1 MNRIESLIRT
11 NDIRLV
17 RYLIE
22 RPSFFISPCD
32 VNLIDIV
39 SDNLEGYAFGEDH
52 EWIRQLQGYDPLQ
65 QPQYRL
71 PEEQN
76 ISINDQSSGT
86 NDNDGNG
93 NGPQHH
99 IEQPKPLHETEQLQ
113 AQEPQQIPQL
123 QGLDGFSQL
132 QGADNIALCNIFQQ
146 QQQQQQYSSFSNNT
160 NQTMHTNTYLDTT
173 QALQQ
178 QIGSLHQ
185 LQHQQPQQQQQQM
198 ATSNLHESLL
208 QLQKLQE
215 QQQQILKNISN
226 AGLMDPNAL
235 LNPIHTLL
243 NSLIVQL
250 DNTNGENNNNNI
262 DNNHFND
269 ATSLGAGTW
278 DEIPDTQQLRMNV
291 NDNSLSN
298 NTVGKTHN
306 LDPQIQPPQVGFAE
320 NKDLSQENQQL
331 QQITLIKTLQASNNH
346 NGFINN
352 IDDMLAIDPSPT
364 IRNVEKKREPKSFPK
379 QLWDAMMTDG
389 FSNDN
394 AFEWLPDGKS
404 FVVVDS
410 DLFCTDILDRKFKQ
424 SKYGSFVR
432 KLHRW
437 GFIRL
442 TSGTGTDCFHHPM
455 FQRHKPDLVTQI
467 KCNNRKGGKGK
478 GHNPYARGDIQH
490 SAQPSL
496 MGVEKFIRAKVVSA
510 DSTSDITA

>member
-1 MNRIESLIRT
+1 
-11 NDIRLV
+11 
-17 RYLIE
+17 
-22 RPSFFISPCD
+22 
-32 VNLIDIV
+32 
-39 SDNLEGYAFGEDH
+39 
-52 EWIRQLQGYDPLQ
+52 
-65 QPQYRL
+65 
-71 PEEQN
+71 
-76 ISINDQSSGT
+76 
-86 NDNDGNG
+86 
-93 NGPQHH
+93 
-99 IEQPKPLHETEQLQ
+99 
-113 AQEPQQIPQL
+113 
-123 QGLDGFSQL
+123 
-132 QGADNIALCNIFQQ
+132 
-146 QQQQQQYSSFSNNT
+146 
-160 NQTMHTNTYLDTT
+160 LDTT

-178 QIGSLHQ
+178 LGSLHQ
-185 LQHQQPQQQQQQM
+185 LQHQQQQQQQQQQQM
-198 ATSNLHESLL
+198 ATSNLHDSLL

-226 AGLMDPNAL
+226 AGLMNPNAL
-235 LNPIHTLL
+235 LNPIQTLL

-250 DNTNGENNNNNI
+250 DNTNGDNNNNNNNNI

-278 DEIPDTQQLRMNV
+278 DEMPDTQQLRMNV
-291 NDNSLSN
+291 NDNTLPN
-298 NTVGKTHN
+298 NTVRETHN
-306 LDPQIQPPQVGFAE
+306 LDPQIQPLHVGFAE
-320 NKDLSQENQQL
+320 NIDLSQENQQL
-331 QQITLIKTLQASNNH
+331 QQITLIESQQASNNH
-346 NGFINN
+346 NGFVNN
-352 IDDMLAIDPSPT
+352 NEMLAIDPSPT
-364 IRNVEKKREPKSFPK
+364 IRNAEKKREPKSFPK

-389 FSNDN
+389 SSNDN

-467 KCNNRKGGKGK
+467 KCNNRNGKGAKEK

-510 DSTSDITA
+510 DSTADITA